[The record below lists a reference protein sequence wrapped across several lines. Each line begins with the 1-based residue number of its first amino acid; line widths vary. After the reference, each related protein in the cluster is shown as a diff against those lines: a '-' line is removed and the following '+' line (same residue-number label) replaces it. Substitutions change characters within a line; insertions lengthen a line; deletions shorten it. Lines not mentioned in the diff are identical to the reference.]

1 MTNHGGG
8 GASWF
13 RPCRH
18 GYHRPPRF
26 PKGSRRRRRRS
37 PPAVAARPAPRAPSA
52 TIFDPRRDDGCPRAT
67 PRCAPP
73 AGRMHAFIV
82 SRTSRAPPTRFGRDQ
97 ARVDTAD
104 GGRGV
109 TPTHPFLAGS
119 CLVVQAAGRRDHRRR
134 RPGRALSLPPS
145 RRYRAPGVAARFR
158 LPRRRHAPWVSPVS
172 PLSPCGFRA
181 GLPHAASRW
190 ADGARRCGLRPD
202 RLPAT
207 APLRLSSPVLR
218 PFLARQESLV
228 APSSAALRPRAV
240 RVDRLPA

>member
-13 RPCRH
+13 RPRRH

-67 PRCAPP
+67 PRCAPAACTRSSSP
-73 AGRMHAFIV
+73 GPDARRRPV
-82 SRTSRAPPTRFGRDQ
+82 SASTRLAWTRLMG
-97 ARVDTAD
+97 VV
-104 GGRGV
+104 GV
-109 TPTHPFLAGS
+109 TPAHPFLAGS
-119 CLVVQAAGRRDHRRR
+119 CLVGQAAGRRDHRRR

-145 RRYRAPGVAARFR
+145 RRYRASGVAARFR

-228 APSSAALRPRAV
+228 APSSAALWPRAV

>member
-1 MTNHGGG
+1 MAIIGRHASRRGRAVAGGG
-8 GASWF
+8 RLPLLLRD
-13 RPCRH
+13 RPRARRAP
-18 GYHRPPRF
+18 GFSIRDAMMVARA
-26 PKGSRRRRRRS
+26 RRRDALRRPVACTRSSSPGPVARRRPVSASTRLAWTRLMGVVES
-37 PPAVAARPAPRAPSA
+37 PRLIRSWPVRALW
-52 TIFDPRRDDGCPRAT
+52 
-67 PRCAPP
+67 
-73 AGRMHAFIV
+73 
-82 SRTSRAPPTRFGRDQ
+82 SRLR
-97 ARVDTAD
+97 
-104 GGRGV
+104 
-109 TPTHPFLAGS
+109 
-119 CLVVQAAGRRDHRRR
+119 GRRDHRRR
-134 RPGRALSLPPS
+134 RPGRALSLQPS